1 MNAKRGIQQRLVRAF
16 LVQGLLISIT
26 AVIGVYA
33 AGTMIREVL
42 VTRALQEE
50 ADFFWDRRM
59 QDPAFALPDTL
70 NLTGYLASG
79 DSSAPE
85 YLVSYEPGYHDLP
98 SEADFTTLYVT
109 VRNGEKLYLLFDG
122 EQVGRL
128 ALYFGLLPLMMVLVA
143 LYLAAWMAWR
153 LAGRAISPLI
163 WLAHEVDRFDPDPK
177 ANNLINADKIPTGV
191 DREVLALATALNN
204 LNLRIT
210 DFVEREHQFTRDASH
225 ELRSPL
231 TVIKIAA
238 DMLLSEQELSD
249 QARNSVERILRNAG
263 DMEELMEALL
273 LLARESDLGL
283 SIDEVCVNDVLD
295 EEVERVR
302 QAIGDKPV
310 IFEIKHDCRLYV
322 QASAKALTMLLGNLL
337 RNAANYTDQGSIM
350 VTLNN
355 SGVTIEDS
363 GVGMTEEQL
372 GKVFTPYYRAP
383 GATRAGH
390 GVGLSIVKR
399 LSDRFDWPLEMN
411 SEPGAGTSVQVFFP
425 SGKCSEEQAA

>member
-16 LVQGLLISIT
+16 LLQGLLISIT
-26 AVIGVYA
+26 AVVGVYA
-33 AGTMIREVL
+33 AGAMIREVL

-50 ADFFWDRRM
+50 ANYFWDQRTRN
-59 QDPAFALPDTL
+59 PAFTLPHTL
-70 NLTGYLASG
+70 NLTGYLDSG
-79 DSSAPE
+79 DSRPPHHLASFG
-85 YLVSYEPGYHDLP
+85 PGYHDLP
-98 SEADFTTLYVT
+98 SEADFSTLYVT
-109 VRNGEKLYLLFDG
+109 EQNGEKLFLLFDG

-128 ALYFGLLPLMMVLVA
+128 ALYFGLLPLMLVLVA
-143 LYLAAWMAWR
+143 LYLAAWMSWR

-177 ANNLINADKIPTGV
+177 ANNLVNVEEIPSGV
-191 DREVLALATALNN
+191 DKEVLALATALNN

-249 QARNSVERILRNAG
+249 QARNSVVRIRRNAG

-283 SIDEVCVNDVLD
+283 SIDEVCVNDVLE
-295 EEVERVR
+295 EEVERIR
-302 QAIGDKPV
+302 QAIGEKPV
-310 IFEIKHDCRLYV
+310 IFELQYDCRLYV

-337 RNAANYTDQGSIM
+337 RNAANYTDQGTIK
-350 VTLNN
+350 VTL
-355 SGVTIEDS
+355 SKQGVSIEDT

-383 GATRAGH
+383 GASRAGH

-399 LSDRFDWPLEMN
+399 LSDRFSWSLQMD
-411 SEPGAGTSVQVFFP
+411 SEPGEGTCVRVFFP
-425 SGKCSEEQAA
+425 GGKCSEGEVA

>member
-79 DSSAPE
+79 DNSAPE

-109 VRNGEKLYLLFDG
+109 VRNGEKLFLLFDG

-128 ALYFGLLPLMMVLVA
+128 ALYFGLLPLMLVLVA

-177 ANNLINADKIPTGV
+177 ANNLINPDKIPAGV

-249 QARNSVERILRNAG
+249 QARNSVERIRRNAG

-295 EEVERVR
+295 EEVERVS

-310 IFEIKHDCRLYV
+310 VFEIKQDCRLYV
-322 QASAKALTMLLGNLL
+322 QASAKALAMLLGNLL
-337 RNAANYTDQGSIM
+337 RNAANYTDQGAIM
-350 VTLNN
+350 ITLNN

-399 LSDRFDWPLEMN
+399 LSDRFNWPLEMN
-411 SEPGAGTSVQVFFP
+411 SEPGQGTSVQVFFP
-425 SGKCSEEQAA
+425 NGKCSEEQVA

>member
-1 MNAKRGIQQRLVRAF
+1 MNAKWGIQQRLVRAF
-16 LVQGLLISIT
+16 LLQALLISIT

-50 ADFFWDRRM
+50 ANYFWDQRVRN
-59 QDPAFALPDTL
+59 PAFTLPHTL
-70 NLTGYLASG
+70 NLTGYLDSG
-79 DSSAPE
+79 DSRPPQHLASFG
-85 YLVSYEPGYHDLP
+85 PGYHDLP
-98 SEADFTTLYVT
+98 SEADFSTLYVT
-109 VRNGEKLYLLFDG
+109 EQNGEKLYLLFDG

-128 ALYFGLLPLMMVLVA
+128 ALYFGLLPLMLVLVA
-143 LYLAAWMAWR
+143 LYLAAWMSWR

-177 ANNLINADKIPTGV
+177 ANNLVNVDEIPSGV

-238 DMLLSEQELSD
+238 DMLLSEQELSQ
-249 QARNSVERILRNAG
+249 QARNSVVRIRRNAG

-295 EEVERVR
+295 EEVERTR

-310 IFEIKHDCRLYV
+310 IFVLYHVCRVFV
-322 QASAKALTMLLGNLL
+322 QASA
-337 RNAANYTDQGSIM
+337 
-350 VTLNN
+350 
-355 SGVTIEDS
+355 
-363 GVGMTEEQL
+363 
-372 GKVFTPYYRAP
+372 
-383 GATRAGH
+383 
-390 GVGLSIVKR
+390 
-399 LSDRFDWPLEMN
+399 
-411 SEPGAGTSVQVFFP
+411 
-425 SGKCSEEQAA
+425 

>member
-16 LVQGLLISIT
+16 LIQALLISIT

-59 QDPAFALPDTL
+59 QNPAFALPNTL
-70 NLTGYLASG
+70 NLTGYLDSEGSQAPQHLASYG
-79 DSSAPE
+79 
-85 YLVSYEPGYHDLP
+85 PGYHDLP

-109 VRNGEKLYLLFDG
+109 EQNGEKLYLLFDG

-128 ALYFGLLPLMMVLVA
+128 ALYFGLLPLMLVLIA
-143 LYLAAWMAWR
+143 LYLAAWMSWR

-177 ANNLINADKIPTGV
+177 ANNRVNVDEIPSGV

-238 DMLLSEQELSD
+238 DMLLSEQELSQ
-249 QARNSVERILRNAG
+249 QARNSVVRIRRNAG

-295 EEVERVR
+295 EEVERTR

-310 IFEIKHDCRLYV
+310 VFKVEHGCRLYV
-322 QASAKALTMLLGNLL
+322 QASAKALAMLFGNLL
-337 RNAANYTDQGSIM
+337 RNAANYTDQGVIKVS
-350 VTLNN
+350 LDNE
-355 SGVTIEDS
+355 GVTIEDS

-383 GATRAGH
+383 GASRAGH

-399 LSDRFDWPLEMN
+399 LSDRFSWPLKMN
-411 SEPGAGTSVQVFFP
+411 SEPGQGTCVRVFFP
-425 SGKCSEEQAA
+425 GGKCSEDEAA